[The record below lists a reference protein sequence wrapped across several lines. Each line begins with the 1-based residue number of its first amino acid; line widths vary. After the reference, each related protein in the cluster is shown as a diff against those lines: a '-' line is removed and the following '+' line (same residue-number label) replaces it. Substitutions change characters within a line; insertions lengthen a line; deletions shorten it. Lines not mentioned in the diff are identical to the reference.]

1 MIYTLRRIIKEHIM
15 EHSVQYFF
23 LLLSLLTGIVAGAL
37 FVGALPK
44 EKSNELMGI
53 INNFCKSATNNE
65 LMAFEIFKTSAINNI
80 RTVGLLCLCA
90 TSIVFVPII
99 YLFMVARGFVIGFT
113 VGFMSLFFGFKGFA
127 LVSVSVLPQSIIS
140 LTAIMLMSIIS
151 LNYAVKKRKPH
162 KNSFVKLDDRHEL
175 ILFTYST
182 LIIFA
187 ILIIGAAID
196 AFVVPVFVKAISGLY
211 V

>member
-1 MIYTLRRIIKEHIM
+1 M

-23 LLLSLLTGIVAGAL
+23 LLLALVTGIVSGAL

-53 INNFCKSATNNE
+53 IDSFCKSLSSNE
-65 LMAFEIFKTSAINNI
+65 LMPFEIFKTSAINNL
-80 RTVGLLCLCA
+80 RTIVLLCICA
-90 TSIVFVPII
+90 TSIVFVPLI
-99 YLFMVARGFVIGFT
+99 YLYMVARGFVIGFT

-127 LVSVSVLPQSIIS
+127 LVAISLLPQSIIS
-140 LTAIMLMSIIS
+140 IPAIMLMSIIS
-151 LNYAVKKRKPH
+151 YNYAVKKRKSH
-162 KNSFVKLDDRHEL
+162 KNSMIKLDSRSEL

-187 ILIIGAAID
+187 VLIFSTSID
-196 AFVVPVFVKAISGLY
+196 AFVVPVFIKLISSMY
-211 V
+211 I